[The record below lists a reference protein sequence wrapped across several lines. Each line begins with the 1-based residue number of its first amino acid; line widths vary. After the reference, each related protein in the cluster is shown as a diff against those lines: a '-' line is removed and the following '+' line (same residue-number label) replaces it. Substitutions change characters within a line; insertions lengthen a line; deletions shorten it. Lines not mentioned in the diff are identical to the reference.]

1 MERLRPGDPEQIG
14 PWQIVNRLGAGG
26 MGIVYLGT
34 NGTRSAAIKIVR
46 DFLLEDPVAKTR
58 LAREVDSLKKVRSE
72 FVAEIVGSDIE
83 ASPAWIA
90 TNYVDGPSVK
100 TAVDNEGPLKER
112 EWFEFAEGL
121 ISALESI
128 HSVGVIHRDI
138 KPSNI
143 LLSPTGPRIIDFGIS
158 FSKDATALTK
168 TGTVAGTPN
177 WFSPEQFTNKDVSN
191 KLDIFAAGSVLY
203 FAATGKSPWGKEDAS
218 VAQIMHG
225 ILNDQLDLQDLTPN
239 QNEVIRVLTNKNPKE
254 RASATDALTL
264 IRNLKLNVSD
274 ESDTGKFKRLLG
286 FKSRGSKIFYATS
299 LIIISAV
306 IYGALNYL
314 PSSSNQVS
322 TNFSA
327 SPKPALKTYW
337 SVSIKGEDKSQDGEG
352 DSFKFYVCDQA
363 VMAKSLRIKELTN
376 PPLEKAPKAQVMTGD
391 ARCGKEF
398 DTIEITGFTDTSK
411 DKRNFVL
418 AGTTQT
424 GFIIQYE
431 FELTIT
437 RK

>member
-58 LAREVDSLKKVRSE
+58 LAREVDNLKKVRSE
-72 FVAEIVGSDIE
+72 FVAEIVGSDID

-100 TAVDNEGPLKER
+100 TAVENEGPFKER
-112 EWFEFAEGL
+112 DWFEFAEGL
-121 ISALESI
+121 LSALESI

-203 FAATGKSPWGKEDAS
+203 YAATGKSPWGKEDAS

-225 ILNDQLDLQDLTPN
+225 ILNDQLDTQELTQN
-239 QNEVIRVLTNKNPKE
+239 QSELIRVLTNKNPKE
-254 RASATDALTL
+254 RISATESLNL
-264 IRNLKLNVSD
+264 IRNLKLNISD
-274 ESDTGKFKRLLG
+274 NSDSSKLKMLFG
-286 FKSRGSKIFYATS
+286 FKSRVSKVFYAS
-299 LIIISAV
+299 LLLIIATLT
-306 IYGALNYL
+306 YGIFNFL
-314 PSSSNQVS
+314 PSSNNQVEINQS
-322 TNFSA
+322 S
-327 SPKPALKTYW
+327 SPKPPLKTYW
-337 SVSIKGEDKSQDGEG
+337 SISIKGEEKSQDGEG
-352 DSFKFYVCDQA
+352 ESFKFYVCDQA
-363 VMAKSLRIKELTN
+363 VMVKSLRIKELTN

-411 DKRNFVL
+411 EKRNFVL

-431 FELTIT
+431 FELTIS
-437 RK
+437 KK